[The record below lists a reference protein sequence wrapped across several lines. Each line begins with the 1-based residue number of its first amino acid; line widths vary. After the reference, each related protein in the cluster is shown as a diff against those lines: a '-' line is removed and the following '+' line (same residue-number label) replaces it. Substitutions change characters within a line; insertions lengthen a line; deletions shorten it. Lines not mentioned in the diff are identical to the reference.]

1 MVALKDLDG
10 QLLVFGENVSVN
22 STQRGDQTHNLL
34 GVVGEV
40 GFMLARSGT
49 VNKKPSRQR

>member
-1 MVALKDLDG
+1 MKTSNGGMEGFRRTTAGFKG
-10 QLLVFGENVSVN
+10 GGGRVN

-40 GFMLARSGT
+40 GFMLAHSGT
-49 VNKKPSRQR
+49 VST